1 MKSWEDTI
9 KEKLEG
15 YESPLPNGSYEA
27 FLKRRNAASRSF
39 ISKKNVWVWTLAG
52 AAAVAMVGFILLK
65 PSAVT
70 QESLPVRQQ
79 VSAKMEASTLM
90 QENSILSVNGE
101 EAEPARNVPAPNKV
115 KTSAWEEKGM
125 AGIAVE
131 EDVVT
136 KGTETPASE
145 NESVIP
151 EDSPA
156 QAEKA
161 PVEVAPIIPAKV
173 ALETNRFKGGTV
185 AGSVLGLGVL
195 GTLTATITNKTLNG
209 VGFPVIQDD
218 GPGGYGAPDQL
229 VDAKHFLPLK
239 LGASARIAITERLYF
254 TTGIDYTLYSS
265 VFSSTYNGSGRSYMQ
280 HIHYLGLPLRLDW
293 TLFSGKWLD
302 VYVGAGLEGSVC
314 VSARFDG
321 RDITKNPSTLSFL
334 GAGGVQLNL
343 TRRWGLFIDPQLSYT
358 LPLGTVYQK
367 TYQTEHPFMFSVS
380 SGLRITIGK

>member
-1 MKSWEDTI
+1 MMKSWEDTI

-65 PSAVT
+65 PIAVT
-70 QESLPVRQQ
+70 QESLPIRQQ
-79 VSAKMEASTLM
+79 VTAKTEPSTSI
-90 QENSILSVNGE
+90 QENIIIPEKG
-101 EAEPARNVPAPNKV
+101 AETKPARSVLTPNMTTTNV
-115 KTSAWEEKGM
+115 EEER
-125 AGIAVE
+125 GIAVKT
-131 EDVVT
+131 DVVSE
-136 KGTETPASE
+136 GAEAPVAE
-145 NESVIP
+145 NESAIP
-151 EDSPA
+151 EDSPT
-156 QAEKA
+156 QTDKT
-161 PVEVAPIIPAKV
+161 PGEVAPIIPAKV

-195 GTLTATITNKTLNG
+195 GTLTATITNKTLKG

-254 TTGIDYTLYSS
+254 TTGMDYTLYSS

-321 RDITKNPSTLSFL
+321 RDITKNPATLSFL